1 MDLSRFPRITLGHLP
16 TPLERMDRLREALGA
31 DCPTLLVKRD
41 DCTGLATGGN
51 KTRKLEFLMGDAVEK
66 GAGAIVTFGAM
77 QSNHARQTAAAA
89 AKLGLPCDLILSEM
103 VARDSDAYRN
113 SGNVL
118 YDLLLGARLH
128 LVKDDKAAST
138 AFQTIAAAHT
148 QAGRGVYVVPIGGSN
163 EVGALGYVAAFDEIE
178 VQAEAMDVA
187 IDAIVHGSSSG
198 GTQAGLIAGATL
210 ADSATRIMGVNVYKK
225 HGADIASTVHAI
237 ALETLHLLGVPLLD
251 LSSRVHVVDGYQGEA
266 YGLPSD
272 AMREAVMLTA
282 QTEGLLLD
290 PVYTGKAMAGL
301 IGHVRKGKFTRDQTV
316 VFLHTGG
323 TAALSAYLDAFG

>member
-1 MDLSRFPRITLGHLP
+1 
-16 TPLERMDRLREALGA
+16 
-31 DCPTLLVKRD
+31 
-41 DCTGLATGGN
+41 
-51 KTRKLEFLMGDAVEK
+51 
-66 GAGAIVTFGAM
+66 
-77 QSNHARQTAAAA
+77 
-89 AKLGLPCDLILSEM
+89 
-103 VARDSDAYRN
+103 
-113 SGNVL
+113 
-118 YDLLLGARLH
+118 
-128 LVKDDKAAST
+128 
-138 AFQTIAAAHT
+138 
-148 QAGRGVYVVPIGGSN
+148 
-163 EVGALGYVAAFDEIE
+163 
-178 VQAEAMDVA
+178 
-187 IDAIVHGSSSG
+187 
-198 GTQAGLIAGATL
+198 
-210 ADSATRIMGVNVYKK
+210 MGVNVYKK